1 MFFHETWHGHF
12 FRNSLTHCH
21 LAKHHPA
28 NLFRNSASSRATP
41 KIERAVISRR
51 ACGELPQ
58 RALLGPTRIT
68 AYSPEFYE
76 AWHEHISITE
86 RPYGREAPAG
96 GGVAALEAWSPMTL

>member
-1 MFFHETWHGHF
+1 MG
-12 FRNSLTHCH
+12 
-21 LAKHHPA
+21 K
-28 NLFRNSASSRATP
+28 
-41 KIERAVISRR
+41 RAVISRR
-51 ACGELPQ
+51 ACGELEE

-86 RPYGREAPAG
+86 RPYGGEAPV

>member
-1 MFFHETWHGHF
+1 MRLGMGIFH
-12 FRNSLTHCH
+12 NSLTHCH

-41 KIERAVISRR
+41 KIERAVISRW

-76 AWHEHISITE
+76 AWHEHISKLKDPMAEKTRRGWRLWRHG
-86 RPYGREAPAG
+86 RP
-96 GGVAALEAWSPMTL
+96 

>member
-1 MFFHETWHGHF
+1 MG
-12 FRNSLTHCH
+12 
-21 LAKHHPA
+21 K
-28 NLFRNSASSRATP
+28 
-41 KIERAVISRR
+41 RAVISRR

-86 RPYGREAPAG
+86 RPCSGEAPA
-96 GGVAALEAWSPMTL
+96 GVAALEAWSPMTL

>member
-1 MFFHETWHGHF
+1 MG
-12 FRNSLTHCH
+12 
-21 LAKHHPA
+21 K
-28 NLFRNSASSRATP
+28 
-41 KIERAVISRR
+41 RAVISRR

-86 RPYGREAPAG
+86 KTMWQRSPG
-96 GGVAALEAWSPMTL
+96 GGGGSGGMVAHDLVNGWQAAA

>member
-1 MFFHETWHGHF
+1 MG
-12 FRNSLTHCH
+12 
-21 LAKHHPA
+21 K
-28 NLFRNSASSRATP
+28 
-41 KIERAVISRR
+41 RAVISRR

-86 RPYGREAPAG
+86 RPYGREATA
-96 GGVAALEAWSPMTL
+96 GVAALEAWSPMTL